1 MQISAN
7 HLKIGYDDKIVV
19 PDFDVVIHKH
29 DITTFIGPNGCGKST
44 ILKALTRILKCGGVI
59 EIDGNSIHTMPTKEV
74 AKKIAILSQQQTMPP
89 DITVEE
95 LVGFG
100 RMPYQKAKHI
110 QRDRQH
116 QANYRSHKQ
125 LVPHVVSVPGI
136 NDELQYDHK
145 NCFCQN
151 QIDKDAL

>member
-100 RMPYQKAKHI
+100 RMPYQKFL
-110 QRDRQH
+110 QRLSDEDKKIVDWAMEATSVSHMRK
-116 QANYRSHKQ
+116 RS
-125 LVPHVVSVPGI
+125 I
-136 NDELQYDHK
+136 
-145 NCFCQN
+145 F
-151 QIDKDAL
+151 ALSGG

>member
-74 AKKIAILSQQQTMPP
+74 AKKIAILS
-89 DITVEE
+89 
-95 LVGFG
+95 
-100 RMPYQKAKHI
+100 A
-110 QRDRQH
+110 
-116 QANYRSHKQ
+116 ANHAAGHYRRRIGW
-125 LVPHVVSVPGI
+125 LW
-136 NDELQYDHK
+136 K
-145 NCFCQN
+145 NA
-151 QIDKDAL
+151 ISKISSKII

>member
-1 MQISAN
+1 MSAIV
-7 HLKIGYDDKIVV
+7 IGFFQAVQVEHHKAQPVIRCDSHMDQFVALV
-19 PDFDVVIHKH
+19 PVIQTSRFVTEQLVLCIAKRKNSDCH
-29 DITTFIGPNGCGKST
+29 DIHSNADHGEK
-44 ILKALTRILKCGGVI
+44 
-59 EIDGNSIHTMPTKEV
+59 
-74 AKKIAILSQQQTMPP
+74 QQ
-89 DITVEE
+89 I
-95 LVGFG
+95 G

-110 QRDRQH
+110 QQDRQH

-151 QIDKDAL
+151 QIDKHAL